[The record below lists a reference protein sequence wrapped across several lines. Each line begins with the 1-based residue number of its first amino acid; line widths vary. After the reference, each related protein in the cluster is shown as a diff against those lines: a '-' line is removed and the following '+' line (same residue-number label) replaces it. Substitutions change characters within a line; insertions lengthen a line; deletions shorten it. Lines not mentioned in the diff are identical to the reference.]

1 MGLIRVSDFA
11 KEVSCTP
18 QNIYKHIR
26 NYSNELEGHTQQSR
40 RGLLLD
46 DYAQEFIRGVMYPKE
61 LSTEASRVM
70 DDLNALR
77 AEYLKLAAKH
87 TELATQLAQTEG
99 ERDRALMEAGQS
111 QKLLAASQEQ
121 QEQQA
126 QELAAARQ
134 EAQDALKAAQEAQ
147 AKAHAA
153 EERLEALR
161 GRSWFERLMRKGEDF

>member
-1 MGLIRVSDFA
+1 
-11 KEVSCTP
+11 
-18 QNIYKHIR
+18 
-26 NYSNELEGHTQQSR
+26 
-40 RGLLLD
+40 
-46 DYAQEFIRGVMYPKE
+46 MYPKE

-126 QELAAARQ
+126 QDLAAARQ

-147 AKAHAA
+147 DRAHAA

-161 GRSWFERLMRKGEDF
+161 GRSWLERLMRKGEDF